1 MTLPRPV
8 LTVSVLASS
17 FALSILATLLLVDLG
32 AVDILGLHSLGYLFS
47 VVSLIGVCLGA
58 FGAARILLVAD
69 ALLIAVYLILSFTPL
84 IDGPAEHWV
93 RDDPKPSQPLDAV
106 IVLSGWVKPDSA
118 LQAVAVERLLTG
130 LELVKAGWA
139 PRIITTRVISND
151 AGIRVVSDNDQRR
164 FIRLAGL
171 ESAWTEVDSVG
182 TTRDEATRSAALL
195 LPTGGKRVA
204 VVTSPMHTRRACAVF
219 ERVGFEVHCV
229 AAREMVAATRHPTTP
244 PDRLEAFRDY
254 LYERLGMVKYRAK
267 GWI

>member
-8 LTVSVLASS
+8 LSVPVLASS
-17 FALSILATLLLVDLG
+17 FALSILATLLIVDLG
-32 AVDILGLHSLGYLFS
+32 AFDILGLHGLGYLFS
-47 VVSLIGVCLGA
+47 VVSLIGNVGLGA

-84 IDGPAEHWV
+84 IDGPAERWV

-151 AGIRVVSDNDQRR
+151 AGFRVVSDNDQRR
-164 FIRLAGL
+164 FIRLVGL

-182 TTRDEATRSAALL
+182 TTRDEATRSAALFT
-195 LPTGGKRVA
+195 PTMGGKRVM
-204 VVTSPMHTRRACAVF
+204 VTSPMHTRRACAVF
-219 ERVGFEVHCV
+219 ETGSVSRFTASRRVRWSRRRGTRRLRRIAWRHF
-229 AAREMVAATRHPTTP
+229 ATTCMS
-244 PDRLEAFRDY
+244 DSA
-254 LYERLGMVKYRAK
+254 
-267 GWI
+267 W